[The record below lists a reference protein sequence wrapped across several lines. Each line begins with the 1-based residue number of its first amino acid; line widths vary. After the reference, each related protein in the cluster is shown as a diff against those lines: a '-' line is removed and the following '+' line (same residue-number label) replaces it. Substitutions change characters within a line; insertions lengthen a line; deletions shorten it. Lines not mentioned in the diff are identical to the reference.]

1 MQIEHNAHLTYCT
14 NIHPGESWEEV
25 FASLQTY
32 GLQIKKKVANNQAF
46 GLGLR
51 LSRRSAE
58 ELIQGKHLDQFKS
71 WLETHNLYVFTMN
84 GFPYGDFHHVA
95 VKDQVHT
102 PDWTTADRVVYTKS
116 LVKILAH
123 LLPEGMEGGIS
134 TSPLSYKYWFNS
146 EEQIEEVKSKAA
158 LSLIAV
164 VEELVQVKN
173 QLGKTIHIDIEPEP
187 DGVLENTQE
196 VISFYQ
202 DHLLKK
208 GVEALQE
215 KLKCSQ
221 SEAREHILE
230 HLQVCYDVCHF
241 SLAYEEPKEVM
252 AQFQEHG
259 IKVGKIQI
267 SAALKSRRSPNVSI
281 KEQQDCLQ
289 QFDEPVYLHQAVVQK
304 KDGTLDHYPD
314 LQEGITAMED
324 ENFQELR
331 AHFHIPIFIPEF
343 QVLESTQ
350 NDIIKAMDLWKEV
363 PYSGH
368 LEVETYT
375 WTILPE
381 HLQTDITS
389 SIVRELQWVLNQLEA

>member
-25 FASLQTY
+25 FASLQNY
-32 GLQIKKKVANNQAF
+32 ALQIKKKVANNQAF

-71 WLETHNLYVFTMN
+71 WLENHNLYVFTMN

-123 LLPEGMEGGIS
+123 LLPEGVAGGIS
-134 TSPLSYKYWFNS
+134 TCPLTYKYWYKT
-146 EEQIEEVKSKAA
+146 EEQIEEVKNKDV
-158 LSLIAV
+158 LSLIAE
-164 VEELVQVKN
+164 VEELVQIKN
-173 QLGKTIHIDIEPEP
+173 QWGKTIHIDIEPEP
-187 DGVLENTQE
+187 DGLLENTQE

-208 GVEALQE
+208 GAEALQE

-252 AQFQEHG
+252 AQFREHG
-259 IKVGKIQI
+259 IKVGKIQN
-267 SAALKSRRSPNVSI
+267 SAALKSRRSPEVSI

-304 KDGTLDHYPD
+304 KDGILDHYPD
-314 LQEGITAMED
+314 LQEGIMAMGD
-324 ENFQELR
+324 KNFQELR

-350 NDIIKAMDLWKEV
+350 NDIVKALDLWKEGQ
-363 PYSGH
+363 YSTH

-375 WTILPE
+375 WSILPE

>member
-32 GLQIKKKVANNQAF
+32 ALQIKKKVANNQAF

-71 WLETHNLYVFTMN
+71 WLENHNLYVFTMN

-123 LLPEGMEGGIS
+123 LLPEGVEGGIS

-146 EEQIEEVKSKAA
+146 EEQIEEVKNKAV

-164 VEELVQVKN
+164 VEELVQIKN
-173 QLGKTIHIDIEPEP
+173 QWGKTIHIDIEPEP

-208 GVEALQE
+208 GAEALQE

-252 AQFQEHG
+252 AQFREHG

-267 SAALKSRRSPNVSI
+267 SAALKSRRSPEVSI

-304 KDGTLDHYPD
+304 KDGMLDHYPD
-314 LQEGITAMED
+314 LQEGITAMGD

-350 NDIIKAMDLWKEV
+350 NDIVKALDLWKEGQ
-363 PYSGH
+363 YSTH

>member
-1 MQIEHNAHLTYCT
+1 MQIEQNAHLTYCT

-32 GLQIKKKVANNQAF
+32 GLQVKKMVSHDQAF

-71 WLETHNLYVFTMN
+71 WLDTHNLYVFTMN
-84 GFPYGDFHHVA
+84 GFPYGDFHHVT

-146 EEQIEEVKSKAA
+146 EEQIEEVKNKAT
-158 LSLIAV
+158 LSLMSV
-164 VEELVQVKN
+164 VEDLVKIKN
-173 QLGKTIHIDIEPEP
+173 QTGKTIHIDIEPEP

-202 DHLLKK
+202 EHLLNT
-208 GVEALQE
+208 GIAALQE
-215 KLKCSQ
+215 KLKCST
-221 SEAREHILE
+221 SDAREHILE
-230 HLQVCYDVCHF
+230 HIQICYDVCHF
-241 SLAYEEPKEVM
+241 SLAYEEPKDVM
-252 AQFQEHG
+252 AQFQEQG

-267 SAALKSRRSPNVSI
+267 SAALKSRRSPDISI

-304 KDGTLDHYPD
+304 KGGTLDHYPD
-314 LQEGITAMED
+314 LQEGITAMAQ
-324 ENFQELR
+324 ENFKELR
-331 AHFHIPIFIPEF
+331 AHFHIPIFVPDF

-350 NDIIKAMDLWKEV
+350 NDIVKALDLWKEV
-363 PYSGH
+363 PYSSH

-389 SIVRELQWVLNQLEA
+389 SIVRELQWVLNQLED

>member
-1 MQIEHNAHLTYCT
+1 MQIEQNAHLTYCT

-32 GLQIKKKVANNQAF
+32 GLEVKNKVSNNQAF
-46 GLGLR
+46 GIGLR

-58 ELIQGKHLDQFKS
+58 ELIQGNQLDHFKS
-71 WLETHNLYVFTMN
+71 WLDAHNLYVFTMN
-84 GFPYGDFHHVA
+84 GFPYGDFHHVT

-134 TSPLSYKYWFNS
+134 TSPLSYKYWFKTN
-146 EEQIEEVKSKAA
+146 EQIEEVKNKAT
-158 LSLIAV
+158 LSLMSV
-164 VEELVQVKN
+164 VEDLVRIKN
-173 QLGKTIHIDIEPEP
+173 QQGKTIHIDIEPEP

-202 DHLLKK
+202 DHLLKT
-208 GVEALQE
+208 GVVVLQE

-221 SEAREHILE
+221 SDARKHILD
-230 HLQVCYDVCHF
+230 HIQICYDVCHF
-241 SLAYEEPKEVM
+241 SLAYEEPKDVM
-252 AQFQEHG
+252 AQFQEQG

-267 SAALKSRRSPNVSI
+267 SAALKSRRSPDISI

-289 QFDEPVYLHQAVVQK
+289 QFDEPVYLHQAVVQRE
-304 KDGTLDHYPD
+304 DGNLDRYPD
-314 LQEGITAMED
+314 LQEGIHAMTS
-324 ENFQELR
+324 ENFKELR
-331 AHFHIPIFIPEF
+331 AHFHIPIFIPDF

-350 NDIIKAMDLWKEV
+350 NDIVKALKLWQEIS
-363 PYSGH
+363 YSSH

-389 SIVRELQWVLNQLEA
+389 SIVRELQWVLKQLES